1 MEINA
6 LSALSQLGESNDS
19 KSVTDKGIADD
30 FDTFLTLLTT
40 QLQNQDPLEPL
51 DTNQFTAQLVQFA
64 GVEQSIKTNDNL
76 EKLAALSSAN
86 TVTSA
91 VSFIGKAVTA
101 AGDTTQLVNNKAA
114 WSYTSPVESAEAK
127 VSIFDQFGTLVYS
140 EDANLD
146 AGTNTLFWDGRRNDG
161 SLAPSGSYRISI
173 DAKDKDGNNISV
185 DTTIGGIVEA
195 VDVTKSEPFLT
206 INGSNIK
213 FSAVRTVLDVP

>member
-6 LSALSQLGESNDS
+6 LSAISQIGAEKETS
-19 KSVTDKGIADD
+19 TDKSIADD

-76 EKLAALSSAN
+76 EQLAALSSAN

-91 VSFIGKAVTA
+91 VGFIGKVVTA
-101 AGDTTQLVNNKAA
+101 AGDTTQLVNNTAA
-114 WSYTSPVESAEAK
+114 WSYTSPAESSEAK
-127 VSIFDQFGTLVYS
+127 VSIYDQFGTLVYQ
-140 EDANLD
+140 EDASLK

-161 SLAPSGSYRISI
+161 SQAPGGSYRLSI
-173 DAKDKDGNNISV
+173 DAKDKDGNNLTV
-185 DTTIGGIVEA
+185 DTAIAGLVEA

-206 INGSNIK
+206 INGSSIK
-213 FSAVRTVLDVP
+213 FSAVRTVLDAP